1 MLSWWINWVE
11 DEDDDLVAIGKVVL
25 SSLIIWMFLVVVLML
40 SLVIL
45 NGG

>member
-1 MLSWWINWVE
+1 MLSWWIDWIE
-11 DEDDDLVAIGKVVL
+11 DEDDDLMAIGKVIL

-45 NGG
+45 NG